1 MYRDINVDGALHAS
15 AGACN
20 CCCQMFFWLLEV
32 RHFLEM
38 YFCTFFFFFEDL
50 NGFKK
55 NLPVVFLVFHADI
68 AILNFWNFIFAI
80 MYKMFFREK
89 YILNLVWYIV

>member
-1 MYRDINVDGALHAS
+1 MYQDIVGGALHGS
-15 AGACN
+15 GDACN
-20 CCCQMFFWLLEV
+20 CCCQMCFWLLEV

-38 YFCTFFFFFEDL
+38 YFCTFFFFEDL

-55 NLPVVFLVFHADI
+55 TYLLCFLVFHADI

-89 YILNLVWYIV
+89 YILDLVWYIV